1 LISKLSFV
9 EQELDESMLWM
20 ELIVESGIMPETR
33 LAELKAECEE
43 LLRMTVAS
51 IKTLKSR

>member
-1 LISKLSFV
+1 
-9 EQELDESMLWM
+9 M
-20 ELIVESGIMPETR
+20 ELIVESGIMPENR

-51 IKTLKSR
+51 IKTLKAR